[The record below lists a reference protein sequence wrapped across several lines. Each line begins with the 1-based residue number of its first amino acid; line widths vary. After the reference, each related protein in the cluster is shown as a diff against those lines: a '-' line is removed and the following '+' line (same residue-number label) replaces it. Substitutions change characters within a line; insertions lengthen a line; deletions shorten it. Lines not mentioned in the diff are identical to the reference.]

1 MQDNKEEMQQEQEYL
16 TQTPS
21 IQWFPGHMAK
31 TRRVMKESLGLVD
44 IVVELRDAR
53 IPKSSRN
60 PEIEKIIGDKPR
72 LVVFNKADIAD
83 PAVTKQWQE
92 YYKSHGVRTLALDC
106 RSGRGLKELVP
117 AVREVLADLLA
128 KRKAKGMQSRPIRMM
143 IVGVPNVGKSSL
155 INRLAGSKRVKVED
169 RPGVTR
175 GKQWVRLESGIEL
188 LDMPGVLWPKFDDK
202 QVGERLAYTGA
213 IKDDV
218 YDMEWVA
225 MRFLDLL
232 RSRYPKLLQERF
244 KVTEQEY
251 EGLEPFDLLELVGK
265 KPIPRYCEDHNDI
278 VTCFDADTADALIG
292 FCRGIQAAAPVDSYV
307 SPIPGDMPGYD
318 SQVIM
323 AAGAFVQ
330 GSSIELSAD
339 GPIRPPYAVYFQGGL
354 TWVHAKLG
362 ILMSLQKMVEAGLVN
377 L

>member
-1 MQDNKEEMQQEQEYL
+1 MEKEQWQGQEEQEYL

-60 PEIEKIIGDKPR
+60 PEIEKIVGDKPR

-83 PAVTKQWQE
+83 PAVTKMWQD

-106 RSGRGLKELVP
+106 RSGKGLKELVP
-117 AVREVLADLLA
+117 AVRETLADLLA
-128 KRKAKGMQSRPIRMM
+128 KRRARGMESRPIRMM

-155 INRLAGSKRVKVED
+155 INRLAGGKKVKVED

-175 GKQWVRLESGIEL
+175 GKQWVRLENGIEL

-218 YDMEWVA
+218 YDLEWVA
-225 MRFLDLL
+225 MRFLALL
-232 RSRYPKLLQERF
+232 RERYPQLLEERF
-244 KVTEQEY
+244 KVTAEESAD
-251 EGLEPFDLLELVGK
+251 LEPYDLLELVGRK
-265 KPIPRYCEDHNDI
+265 RGMMMSGGVVNTERAAITVLDEFRSGKIGRISLERPH
-278 VTCFDADTADALIG
+278 TATA
-292 FCRGIQAAAPVDSYV
+292 QPDS
-307 SPIPGDMPGYD
+307 
-318 SQVIM
+318 
-323 AAGAFVQ
+323 
-330 GSSIELSAD
+330 E
-339 GPIRPPYAVYFQGGL
+339 
-354 TWVHAKLG
+354 
-362 ILMSLQKMVEAGLVN
+362 EAR
-377 L
+377 